1 MVHGLKRHARKRS
14 PRLGKTVPQDAYL
27 GGRVRAWQPERGFR
41 SGIDA
46 VLMAAAVP
54 AKEGQSVLEL
64 GCGVGVASLCL
75 KARVAVHI
83 TGLERQADYA
93 ALAQQNGLHALHGD
107 LAHMPDLLR
116 QQTFDQVMANPPYYR
131 ASDRSAAQD
140 AGREAALTEETP
152 LFAWVDAAIRR
163 LKPKGY
169 LTMIQNADRLPD
181 LLSAMDARLGSI
193 RVLPLTSRVAKDAH
207 LVIVQARKG
216 GRTPFV
222 LRPPLILHK
231 GDKHAQ
237 DGESYTAEV
246 QDILRAAVALPI

>member
-1 MVHGLKRHARKRS
+1 MTL
-14 PRLGKTVPQDAYL
+14 TQDAFL
-27 GGRVRAWQPERGFR
+27 GGRVQARQPAKGFR

-64 GCGVGVASLCL
+64 GCGAGVAGLCL
-75 KARVAVHI
+75 KARVAVEV
-83 TGLERQADYA
+83 TGLERQADYV

-116 QQTFDQVMANPPYYR
+116 QQSFDHVIANPPYYR

-169 LTMIQNADRLPD
+169 LTMIQSADRLPD

-193 RVLPLTSRVAKDAH
+193 RVLPLSPRAGKDAH
-207 LVIVQARKG
+207 LVLVQARKG

-222 LRPPLILHK
+222 LRPPLILHE
-231 GDKHAQ
+231 GDTHAQ
-237 DGESYTAEV
+237 DGESYTPEV
-246 QDILRAAVALPI
+246 RNILRDAAALPI